1 MPPIIEG
8 PPEAGEPRRPLGLRL
23 LWFAGLWLGSLLLV
37 AGVAYTLR
45 ALIL

>member
-8 PPEAGEPRRPLGLRL
+8 PPEEGEERRPLGKRA
-23 LWFAGLWLGSLLLV
+23 LWFVALWLASLLAV
-37 AGVAYTLR
+37 AGVAYSLR